1 MGQIESNGTRRRVLE
16 PRWLCLLL
24 RPARRR
30 LKFGPVDVRG
40 REHLRP
46 CARRIRPSFPRP
58 GGCQTE
64 NAARTSPVP
73 VHLHVEPAHSDWR
86 WRERPALALLAW
98 EALAGDPLA
107 TLCRSQVESTGTTIN
122 FRPAA

>member
-58 GGCQTE
+58 GWCQTE
-64 NAARTSPVP
+64 NGAVTSAVL
-73 VHLHVEPAHSDWR
+73 VHLHVEPAHFDWR

-98 EALAGDPLA
+98 EALGSRSGGEA
-107 TLCRSQVESTGTTIN
+107 TPHPSGVN
-122 FRPAA
+122 WNDN